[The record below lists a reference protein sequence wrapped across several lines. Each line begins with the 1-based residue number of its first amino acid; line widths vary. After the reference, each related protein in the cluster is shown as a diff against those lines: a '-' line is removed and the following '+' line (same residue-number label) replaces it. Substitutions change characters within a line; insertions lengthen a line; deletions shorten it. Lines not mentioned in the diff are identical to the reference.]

1 MFIILNIC
9 FCPVFSRAFFKVT
22 FADLYTIYNIPFS
35 PFLQVFIL
43 PIYNGLTIRLYVQSC
58 PYSDE
63 NLFSA
68 KFIFI
73 QTKPRGWWEPRGF
86 VFGKEKDIRCT
97 RNSYLPANQNY
108 RQNGSK
114 PEKLEGGEHVHGK
127 TCYVPGKEENRN
139 KDESKHYAD
148 HFKKCRRK
156 G

>member
-1 MFIILNIC
+1 M
-9 FCPVFSRAFFKVT
+9 FCPDFYGRSYKVIFT
-22 FADLYTIYNIPFS
+22 DLYTIYNITFS

-43 PIYNGLTIRLYVQSC
+43 PIYNSLTIQLYVQNC
-58 PYSDE
+58 PYFCE
-63 NLFSA
+63 KAIFA
-68 KFIFI
+68 EFILR

-108 RQNGSK
+108 HQNGGK
-114 PEKLEGGEHVHGK
+114 PEQLEGGEHVHGK
-127 TCYVPGKEENRN
+127 ACDIPGKEENRN